1 MAVRTSQQS
10 RNSVIALNVLLLAIL
25 AAVSLVPSSSGQLDS
40 TTNPHIDSTAN
51 QYVAIPSVANGI
63 PTGAIYIM
71 ETTRQELVAIAWNR
85 DQNRVRILGY
95 RNLRIDADSVPRR

>member
-40 TTNPHIDSTAN
+40 TVN
-51 QYVAIPSVANGI
+51 QYVPIPSVANGI